1 MLAFILLIV
10 LPAALI
16 ALSFRIRPLVPADE
30 GPRDVL
36 GVNLASGGL
45 FGSHGLAADP
55 RSVREDTEP
64 VRFDLSGLPA
74 RPDPR
79 ERE

>member
-1 MLAFILLIV
+1 MLAFTLLIV

-36 GVNLASGGL
+36 GVNLASGGC
-45 FGSHGLAADP
+45 SAVTVWRPIPAA
-55 RSVREDTEP
+55 S
-64 VRFDLSGLPA
+64 A
-74 RPDPR
+74 RKRNPCVST
-79 ERE
+79 

>member
-45 FGSHGLAADP
+45 FGSHGLPAD
-55 RSVREDTEP
+55 
-64 VRFDLSGLPA
+64 
-74 RPDPR
+74 
-79 ERE
+79 